1 MLAAATKPPS
11 NINNNNTNNNN
22 RAFNLW
28 ERMDRAKNQARSLLE
43 QPKLTVPSD
52 FVKAKRSLDA
62 MKNIE
67 TVDTETV
74 GLSLSLLW
82 KVIEEAAITKNAT
95 ATAWSCEPRY
105 FNSIFNLWKKAS
117 RQQRPT
123 VSPAEF
129 LQKLQQ
135 LARKN
140 PAFRY
145 DISTFAILM
154 NVIVYNESP
163 ERAPL
168 VAQGLLELIKNEAE
182 HTKIIDLNPN
192 EYIYSQVRYDSV
204 STCYFSPPSVRLFV
218 CGCLVFTFAH

>member
-1 MLAAATKPPS
+1 
-11 NINNNNTNNNN
+11 
-22 RAFNLW
+22 
-28 ERMDRAKNQARSLLE
+28 MDRAKTQARSLLQ

-52 FVKAKRSLDA
+52 FVKAKRCLDA
-62 MKNIE
+62 MRNIG

-74 GLSLSLLW
+74 GLALSLLW
-82 KVIEEAAITKNAT
+82 KVIEDAAITRNAT
-95 ATAWSCEPRY
+95 ATAWSCEPRF

-117 RQQRPT
+117 RQQLPT
-123 VSPAEF
+123 VKPAAF
-129 LQKLQQ
+129 LQKLQE

-154 NVIVYNESP
+154 NVIVCNEAP

-168 VAQGLLELIKNEAE
+168 VAQGLLDLIKSEAE

-192 EYIYSQVRYDSV
+192 EFIYSQVRSYT
-204 STCYFSPPSVRLFV
+204 TCAFL
-218 CGCLVFTFAH
+218 A